1 MSHRNRMKMMC
12 KDELVVIIEPP
23 DELVAL
29 IEQPQEI
36 EVVIEKV
43 EIIKLDDEQCD
54 QKIPTLEELKT
65 FYNIGA
71 L

>member
-1 MSHRNRMKMMC
+1 MKMTC
-12 KDELVVIIEPP
+12 KDELVAIIEPP
-23 DELVAL
+23 QD
-29 IEQPQEI
+29 I

-43 EIIKLDDEQCD
+43 EIVKLDDGQCD

-71 L
+71 A

>member
-1 MSHRNRMKMMC
+1 MSHRNRMKKMC

-23 DELVAL
+23 QD
-29 IEQPQEI
+29 I

-43 EIIKLDDEQCD
+43 EIIKLDDGQCD

>member
-1 MSHRNRMKMMC
+1 MKKMC

-23 DELVAL
+23 
-29 IEQPQEI
+29 QEI

-43 EIIKLDDEQCD
+43 EIVKLGDGQCD
-54 QKIPTLEELKT
+54 QKIPTLEELRA

>member
-1 MSHRNRMKMMC
+1 MSHRNRMKKMC

-23 DELVAL
+23 
-29 IEQPQEI
+29 QEI

-43 EIIKLDDEQCD
+43 EIVKLGDGQCD
-54 QKIPTLEELKT
+54 QKIPTLEALIA
-65 FYNIGA
+65 FYEIGA

>member
-1 MSHRNRMKMMC
+1 MSHRNRMTKMC
-12 KDELVVIIEPP
+12 RDELIAIIEP
-23 DELVAL
+23 
-29 IEQPQEI
+29 PQEI
-36 EVVIEKV
+36 EVVVEKV
-43 EIIKLDDEQCD
+43 DVIKLDDEQCD

>member
-1 MSHRNRMKMMC
+1 MSHRNRMTMMC
-12 KDELVVIIEPP
+12 KDELVAIIEP
-23 DELVAL
+23 
-29 IEQPQEI
+29 PQEI

-43 EIIKLDDEQCD
+43 EIIKLDNEQCD
-54 QKIPTLEELKT
+54 QKIPTLEELKA

>member
-1 MSHRNRMKMMC
+1 MSHRNRMTKMC
-12 KDELVVIIEPP
+12 RDELIAIIEP
-23 DELVAL
+23 
-29 IEQPQEI
+29 PQEI

-43 EIIKLDDEQCD
+43 DVIKLDDGQCD

>member
-12 KDELVVIIEPP
+12 KDELVAIIEP
-23 DELVAL
+23 
-29 IEQPQEI
+29 PQEI

-43 EIIKLDDEQCD
+43 EIIKLDNEQCD
-54 QKIPTLEELKT
+54 QKIPTLEELIT
-65 FYNIGA
+65 FYKIGA

>member
-1 MSHRNRMKMMC
+1 MKMTC
-12 KDELVVIIEPP
+12 KDELVVIIEP
-23 DELVAL
+23 
-29 IEQPQEI
+29 PQEI

-43 EIIKLDDEQCD
+43 EIVKLGDGQCD

>member
-1 MSHRNRMKMMC
+1 MSHRNRAKMTC
-12 KDELVVIIEPP
+12 KDELVVIIEP
-23 DELVAL
+23 L
-29 IEQPQEI
+29 QEI

-43 EIIKLDDEQCD
+43 EIVKLDDGQCD

>member
-1 MSHRNRMKMMC
+1 MSHRNRMKMTC
-12 KDELVVIIEPP
+12 KDELVAIIEP
-23 DELVAL
+23 
-29 IEQPQEI
+29 PQEI

-43 EIIKLDDEQCD
+43 EIVKLDDGQCG

-65 FYNIGA
+65 HYQIGA

>member
-1 MSHRNRMKMMC
+1 MSHRNRIEMTC
-12 KDELVVIIEPP
+12 KDELVAIIEPP
-23 DELVAL
+23 QD
-29 IEQPQEI
+29 I

-43 EIIKLDDEQCD
+43 EIIKLDDGQCD

-71 L
+71 A

>member
-1 MSHRNRMKMMC
+1 MKMMC
-12 KDELVVIIEPP
+12 KDELVAIIEP
-23 DELVAL
+23 
-29 IEQPQEI
+29 PQEI

-43 EIIKLDDEQCD
+43 EIVKLDDGQCD

>member
-1 MSHRNRMKMMC
+1 MSHRNRMTKMC
-12 KDELVVIIEPP
+12 RDELIAIIE
-23 DELVAL
+23 L
-29 IEQPQEI
+29 PQEI
-36 EVVIEKV
+36 EAVIEKV
-43 EIIKLDDEQCD
+43 EIVKLDDGQCD

>member
-1 MSHRNRMKMMC
+1 MSHRNRMKMTC
-12 KDELVVIIEPP
+12 KDELVAIIEPP
-23 DELVAL
+23 QD
-29 IEQPQEI
+29 I

-43 EIIKLDDEQCD
+43 EIIKLDDGQCD
-54 QKIPTLEELKT
+54 QKIPTIEELKT

>member
-1 MSHRNRMKMMC
+1 MSHRNRMKMTC
-12 KDELVVIIEPP
+12 KDELVAIIE
-23 DELVAL
+23 L
-29 IEQPQEI
+29 PQDI

-43 EIIKLDDEQCD
+43 EIIKLDDGQCD

>member
-1 MSHRNRMKMMC
+1 MSHRNRMKMTC
-12 KDELVVIIEPP
+12 KDELVAIIEP
-23 DELVAL
+23 
-29 IEQPQEI
+29 PQEI

-43 EIIKLDDEQCD
+43 EIIKLDNEQCD
-54 QKIPTLEELKT
+54 PKFPTLEELKT